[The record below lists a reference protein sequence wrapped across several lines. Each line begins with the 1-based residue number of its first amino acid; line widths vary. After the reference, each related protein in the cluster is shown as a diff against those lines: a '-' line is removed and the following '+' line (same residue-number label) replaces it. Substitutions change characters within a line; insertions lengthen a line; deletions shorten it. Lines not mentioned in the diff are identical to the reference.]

1 MKKRNTTSGSVIITI
16 FSRQNNFQGHFF
28 VFIFTLFLMT
38 CLLADIR
45 HHIIYRVCQKRLT
58 SCVNNKNF
66 VGWSYL
72 ISFVY
77 MSRFLWHSLYKTDS
91 YIVWDYH
98 LILAILAWNE
108 WYSDASFPPV
118 DIYIFY
124 RTRNSSTSSLVLKC
138 LTNLSYL
145 CKNLDVRFYQILHR
159 ILFAYLFV
167 S

>member
-77 MSRFLWHSLYKTDS
+77 ISRFLWHSLYKTDS

-98 LILAILAWNE
+98 LVLTTLVWNE
-108 WYSDASFPPV
+108 RYSDASFSLV
-118 DIYIFY
+118 YIYIFY
-124 RTRNSSTSSLVLKC
+124 QTRNSSISSLVLKC
-138 LTNLSYL
+138 LINLSHS
-145 CKNLDVRFYQILHR
+145 CKSLDVRFYQMLHR
-159 ILFAYLFV
+159 ISFAYLFV

>member
-77 MSRFLWHSLYKTDS
+77 ISRFLWHSLYKTDS
-91 YIVWDYH
+91 DIIWDYH
-98 LILAILAWNE
+98 LVLTTL
-108 WYSDASFPPV
+108 YSNASFSLV
-118 DIYIFY
+118 YIYIFY
-124 RTRNSSTSSLVLKC
+124 QTRNSSISSLVLKC
-138 LTNLSYL
+138 LMNLSYS
-145 CKNLDVRFYQILHR
+145 CKNLDVRFYQMLHR
-159 ILFAYLFV
+159 ISFAYLFV